1 MLMQRLA
8 VLAGQVRM
16 RVNNRIGRE
25 MMDVSEGNTSCV
37 VTDKEH
43 YQQVLQYRIAK
54 QLHLPGILFT
64 KILIYFCYFYMNLL
78 RLYDISLKSIW
89 NTCFLSLNLHHYKNT
104 QR

>member
-16 RVNNRIGRE
+16 RVNNRISRE
-25 MMDVSEGNTSCV
+25 MMDVSESNTSCV

-54 QLHLPGILFT
+54 QLHLPGILLQRYLF
-64 KILIYFCYFYMNLL
+64 IFV
-78 RLYDISLKSIW
+78 ISI
-89 NTCFLSLNLHHYKNT
+89 
-104 QR
+104 